1 MKYTLK
7 ADKIEMAFQVDE
19 GFIEALLGAVRAS
32 KKPYNYKV
40 YTPYP
45 NEADDVLE
53 PEEAG
58 TPEKDLSEPSP
69 PVELDRSSK
78 AYKRWY
84 EFVLMWLRNF
94 DQEGE
99 QPDRG
104 EATRALGLRR
114 DAGTVVAVVRQQGGL
129 THAVHEVIESAF
141 SMQEAARIDGM
152 GEAERK
158 VLARHVAENITQVSS
173 IFFYDL
179 SDLLEYHNPLEEEE
193 D

>member
-7 ADKIEMAFQVDE
+7 ADKSEMAFQVDE

-104 EATRALGLRR
+104 EATRARGLRR

-129 THAVHEVIESAF
+129 THAVHEGIESAF

-173 IFFYDL
+173 LFFYDL
-179 SDLLEYHNPLEEEE
+179 CDLLEYHNPLEEEE